1 MSLLPRCRIQKTAA
15 PSTTGAHHGTS
26 DYLSGFRSEADCEHS
41 GPSYSLPYLFTL
53 SVYAFPLFLGFL
65 LLFARWRG
73 PPAPE
78 HIDESQIA
86 TALHDL
92 ETTKRSLL
100 GEIAALKTSGFKA
113 GIRYLKGE
121 DRFEMRSRRGQE
133 LNQALTNARSSLADV
148 VARIEKAQHPQCR
161 SEHAWRLSMR
171 DWRSGRAYRLALIA
185 AFLSFA
191 ASATILEVYVYQGIS
206 SDLLVWNSFP
216 GFIGRNIEVATI
228 FGWALGLATLSVVRR
243 SNRVI
248 DERENGTLEHYA
260 DDLNGSESDDHD
272 ESDQEVDDPYLI
284 LNVSPQATISP
295 RAAGGAHARRPRWR
309 GQDRPAASR
318 RSAVLPRTRGGCAPD
333 GVIIARINPAVT
345 SFLYA
350 LQTIRLQVPV
360 QAWRVECH
368 VAFQDPG
375 LGGSPVGGCGVRPQ

>member
-1 MSLLPRCRIQKTAA
+1 MVKKPPQA
-15 PSTTGAHHGTS
+15 PLGCTLAMMVMVGLA
-26 DYLSGFRSEADCEHS
+26 
-41 GPSYSLPYLFTL
+41 YSLPYLFTL

-148 VARIEKAQHPQCR
+148 VARIEKAQYPQCR
-161 SEHAWRLSMR
+161 SEHARRLSMR

-206 SDLLVWNSFP
+206 SDLLVCNSFP

-284 LNVSPQATISP
+284 LNVSPQATKSEIK
-295 RAAGGAHARRPRWR
+295 AAYRLAIVKCHPDTVA
-309 GQDRPAASR
+309 DRSKLIREAAEAEAQR
-318 RSAVLPRTRGGCAPD
+318 VNAAYD
-333 GVIIARINPAVT
+333 A
-345 SFLYA
+345 
-350 LQTIRLQVPV
+350 IRN
-360 QAWRVECH
+360 EH
-368 VAFQDPG
+368 GFN
-375 LGGSPVGGCGVRPQ
+375 